1 MSKKVI
7 TALTF
12 ALIFSLFALGTQ
24 NHSVYADSAATAK
37 ATEKPE
43 VEGTEKPEVE
53 GTKEANDSPFC
64 AGINPGAATPEAN
77 GPQEQPRAARIAAA
91 YGVTYKEVIGWFC
104 KGYGFGQ
111 IDKAYALAKLISD
124 KSKTKLNVASVF
136 AALDSGKGWGE
147 IVSAAG
153 FSMKDVNQARKA
165 AIGNGSKGKD
175 DGNGN
180 GNGKGKGKNKGKGNG
195 NGNGNGNKGNKG
207 NKGGDNNDD
216 NGDNND

>member
-1 MSKKVI
+1 M
-7 TALTF
+7 
-12 ALIFSLFALGTQ
+12 
-24 NHSVYADSAATAK
+24 YADSAATAK

-43 VEGTEKPEVE
+43 VKGTEKPEVE

-91 YGVTYKEVIGWFC
+91 YGVPYKEVIGWFC

-124 KSKTKLNVASVF
+124 KSKTTLNVAPVF
-136 AALDSGKGWGE
+136 AELDSGKAWGE

-165 AIGNGSKGKD
+165 AFGKGSKGN
-175 DGNGN
+175 GNGN
-180 GNGKGKGKNKGKGNG
+180 DNGNGKGNGKGKGKGKGNG
-195 NGNGNGNKGNKG
+195 KGNKG
-207 NKGGDNNDD
+207 NNGDGND
-216 NGDNND
+216 NGDQGDNGN